1 MVEALG
7 APSTAQLTGHA
18 RHPLGH
24 RVDRQL
30 AFVRGEDGVLL
41 TPPAHLGLL
50 PGVFRQTLLDEGKA
64 REAELHIEDL
74 ENGFFLGNA
83 LRLMMDAKLKT

>member
-1 MVEALG
+1 M
-7 APSTAQLTGHA
+7 
-18 RHPLGH
+18 
-24 RVDRQL
+24 
-30 AFVRGEDGVLL
+30 L